1 MVRAS
6 ALCWWTYST
15 TFSIN
20 VVSNAFEPI
29 MVDFTDAAILK
40 AVERTENEGRDTIR
54 IGING
59 GGCNGYE
66 YIFKY
71 DNKLDGDHVVD
82 FGKFKIVI
90 DEMSKPYLEGT
101 VIDFVKSGL
110 NESFNFINPNEV
122 SSCGCGVSVGF

>member
-1 MVRAS
+1 MVRAGI
-6 ALCWWTYST
+6 LCRRTDT
-15 TFSIN
+15 LTFSIN

-40 AVERTENEGRDTIR
+40 AIERTENEGRDTIR
-54 IGING
+54 IGVSG

-66 YIFKY
+66 YVFKY
-71 DNKLDGDHVVD
+71 DNQLDGDHVVD

-101 VIDFVKSGL
+101 IIDFVKSGL
-110 NESFNFINPNEV
+110 NESFNFMNPNEV